1 MPEPPSC
8 SMIIKAKNDPDTA
21 EVFHYPVPLH
31 GVNKP
36 EQIFIHL
43 SLRSVSSVPGNF
55 ILSQISNLCTLNYL

>member
-8 SMIIKAKNDPDTA
+8 SMIIKAKHDPDTA

-31 GVNKP
+31 GVSKP

-43 SLRSVSSVPGNF
+43 SLRGVSPVKGNF
-55 ILSQISNLCTLNYL
+55 ILSHISNLCTFVYL